1 MDGTLTGTGVETYIT
16 PYKKHFDKS
25 INESKCTNE
34 TGQGNKYD
42 SSVVC
47 TGTKLRRTIFR
58 NFQKKDEFLSLDIR
72 IHTVNSDVAFT
83 DELPEEE
90 ATSIK

>member
-1 MDGTLTGTGVETYIT
+1 MTDCADADIVRWRGPRTNIICDMDGTLTGTGVETYIT

-47 TGTKLRRTIFR
+47 TGTKLRRTMFR
-58 NFQKKDEFLSLDIR
+58 NF
-72 IHTVNSDVAFT
+72 
-83 DELPEEE
+83 
-90 ATSIK
+90 